1 MHRGRLALLVP
12 TVLVLLAVVLDVP
25 SQIRGPAPYP
35 PEWQWSLR
43 EGPTSGRF
51 AAPILAAS
59 ALLVLLALTG
69 SSWAISRPR
78 LAAVAIVA
86 GAIVAGLAFSVG
98 LLGLEPPGAFATL
111 AARTMST
118 TWSSYYTVAVSPAAA
133 DPRDFLHR
141 HAELLPSLPKHAAT
155 HPPGPV
161 LYYRGLVA
169 LFERSPFLTRV
180 FLRLQGHDEGQEP
193 RPPSTRAS
201 KAGALFGA
209 LLLTL
214 FGIAAAWPV
223 AAIASRL
230 SGDALAGARAGAL
243 WTLVPG
249 PVLFIPQ
256 FDQALAFVTASAA
269 ALVLA
274 AAAGTSASRRVALAI
289 AGGLLGSVAL
299 FVSYGS
305 LVFLAFVGLAVLV
318 VGRWSKETW
327 AVLLVAATATLAVV
341 AATGVLGYDPIASLR
356 TALAIHRE
364 TYTRP
369 RSYALW
375 LGFDALDLALFLGPP
390 VAALFV
396 WRIAKSPL
404 ARALAVALA
413 LLVLSGATRGEVGRL
428 WIPLMPLLL
437 VAAVVSSRGETT
449 GPSRSEAL
457 WLGGLLVVLDVVL
470 RVRWVL

>member
-1 MHRGRLALLVP
+1 
-12 TVLVLLAVVLDVP
+12 
-25 SQIRGPAPYP
+25 
-35 PEWQWSLR
+35 
-43 EGPTSGRF
+43 
-51 AAPILAAS
+51 
-59 ALLVLLALTG
+59 
-69 SSWAISRPR
+69 
-78 LAAVAIVA
+78 
-86 GAIVAGLAFSVG
+86 
-98 LLGLEPPGAFATL
+98 
-111 AARTMST
+111 
-118 TWSSYYTVAVSPAAA
+118 
-133 DPRDFLHR
+133 
-141 HAELLPSLPKHAAT
+141 
-155 HPPGPV
+155 
-161 LYYRGLVA
+161 
-169 LFERSPFLTRV
+169 
-180 FLRLQGHDEGQEP
+180 LRLQGHDEGQEP

-230 SGDALAGARAGAL
+230 SGDALAGARAGVL

-274 AAAGTSASRRVALAI
+274 AAAGTSASRRAALAI
-289 AGGLLGSVAL
+289 AGGLLGCVAL

-318 VGRWSKETW
+318 VGRGSKPTW
-327 AVLLVAATATLAVV
+327 AVLLVAATTTLAVV
-341 AATGVLGYDPIASLR
+341 AATAVLGYDPIASLR

-375 LGFDALDLALFLGPP
+375 LGFDVLDLGLFLGPP

>member
-1 MHRGRLALLVP
+1 MDRGRLALLVL
-12 TVLVLLAVVLDVP
+12 TVLVLVAVALDAP
-25 SQIRGPAPYP
+25 SRIRGPAPYP

-43 EGPTSGRF
+43 EGGTSGRF
-51 AAPILAAS
+51 AAPILAAVG
-59 ALLVLLALTG
+59 LLVLLVLSDTTWARTNPRRAASAILT
-69 SSWAISRPR
+69 
-78 LAAVAIVA
+78 AATL
-86 GAIVAGLAFSVG
+86 GGLAFSAG
-98 LLGLEPPGAFATL
+98 LLGLEPAGAFATL
-111 AARTMST
+111 AGRTMST
-118 TWSSYYTVAVSPAAA
+118 TWSSYYTVAVSPEAA
-133 DPRDFLHR
+133 DPREFLGQ
-141 HAELLPSLPKHAAT
+141 HAKLLPSLPKHAAT

-180 FLRLQGHDEGQEP
+180 FLRLQGHDESQEP

-201 KAGALFGA
+201 KAAALFGA

-214 FGIAAAWPV
+214 FGMAAAWPV

-230 SGDALAGARAGAL
+230 SDDALAGARAGVL

-256 FDQALAFVTASAA
+256 FDQALALVIASATA
-269 ALVLA
+269 VLLA
-274 AAAGTSASRRVALAI
+274 AAAQERASTRIALAI
-289 AGGLLGSVAL
+289 AGGLFGGLAL

-305 LVFLAFVGLAVLV
+305 LAFLALAGVVVLV
-318 VGRWSKETW
+318 VGRFSRRSLSVCILAA
-327 AVLLVAATATLAVV
+327 AVAVALQATLAVI
-341 AATGVLGYDPIASLR
+341 GHDPLASLR

-375 LGFDALDLALFLGPP
+375 LGFDLLDLAIFLGPP

-396 WRIAKSPL
+396 WRVARSPL
-404 ARALAVALA
+404 ARALAAAVL

-428 WIPLMPLLL
+428 WIPLMPVLL
-437 VAAVVSSRGETT
+437 VAAVTSAAGEKPT
-449 GPSRSEAL
+449 PSRAEAL
-457 WLGGLLVVLDVVL
+457 GLGVLLIALDVAL